1 MPLNPRAW
9 LAELAG
15 TFTLVFFIVMSIIV
29 YLVVLKND
37 SPTGALVGISLVHG
51 VALLSLVYA
60 IGPISGCHL
69 NPAVTIALAIIKKI
83 KPADA
88 LAYIIA
94 QLIGAISASYLAAFI
109 LPQGD
114 AVKFGLTLPSSNIG
128 NNQTIALLVEIILT
142 FFLMMSI
149 MGGAVS
155 PKAPPGASG
164 LTIGL
169 TLAGA
174 IFIGAPLSGASL
186 NPARTVGPALVS
198 GVFDA
203 HIIYWIGPVVGAVIA
218 AVLYQYVFMKKEEAA

>member
-1 MPLNPRAW
+1 MTINIRAW
-9 LAELAG
+9 LAELVG
-15 TFTLVFFIVMSIIV
+15 TFTLVFFIIMSIIV

-83 KPADA
+83 KPIDA
-88 LAYIIA
+88 LGYIFVQLVGATIA
-94 QLIGAISASYLAAFI
+94 TYLAAFI

-114 AVKFGLTLPSSNIG
+114 TVKFGLTLPSTNIG
-128 NNQTIALLVEIILT
+128 NSQTIALLVEIVLT

-155 PKAPPGASG
+155 PKALPGVSG
-164 LTIGL
+164 LAIGL

-186 NPARTVGPALVS
+186 NPARTLGPALVS

-203 HIIYWIGPVVGAVIA
+203 HWVYWVGPIVGAVIA
-218 AVLYQYVFMKKEEAA
+218 VFLYQYVFLKREESV

>member
-1 MPLNPRAW
+1 MINTKAV
-9 LAELAG
+9 LAELVG

-29 YLVVLKND
+29 YVVVLKND
-37 SPTGALVGISLVHG
+37 SPTGALVGIALVHG

-60 IGPISGCHL
+60 IGPVSGCHL
-69 NPAVTIALAIIKKI
+69 NPAVTIALTAIKKI

-88 LAYIIA
+88 VAYIIV
-94 QLIGAISASYLAAFI
+94 QIIGATIASFLAASI
-109 LPQGD
+109 LPQGS
-114 AVKFGLTLPSSNIG
+114 AVKFGLTLPSANIG
-128 NNQTIALLVEIILT
+128 NSQAVAILVEIVLT

-203 HIIYWIGPVVGAVIA
+203 HIIYWIGPIVGALIA
-218 AVLYQYVFMKKEEAA
+218 AFLYKYAIMEKER